1 MENNNKKISALREGV
16 CKLERHLDNV
26 WKDLGLKHFQNKMQE
41 FRAYDYYNTILM
53 TIDILGGD
61 CQRNE
66 NGRHKIFIAGV
77 TDDTEANRNED

>member
-1 MENNNKKISALREGV
+1 MTDRERINALREGI
-16 CKLERHLDNV
+16 CNLERHLDNV
-26 WKDLGLKHFQNKMQE
+26 WRDLGLKPFQNKMQE

-61 CQRNE
+61 YQRNE

-77 TDDTEANRNED
+77 IDDTEVDCDED

>member
-1 MENNNKKISALREGV
+1 MANNNKKISALREGI

-26 WKDLGLKHFQNKMQE
+26 WKDLGQKHFQNEMQE

-61 CQRNE
+61 YQRNE

-77 TDDTEANRNED
+77 TDDTEVDHNKD

>member
-1 MENNNKKISALREGV
+1 MEINALREGI
-16 CKLERHLDNV
+16 CKLERHLDNA
-26 WKDLGLKHFQNKMQE
+26 WRDLGLNAFQNKMQE

-61 CQRNE
+61 YQRDE

-77 TDDTEANRNED
+77 TDDAEVNNED

>member
-1 MENNNKKISALREGV
+1 MTDKERINELRKGI

-26 WKDLGLKHFQNKMQE
+26 LKDLGLKNFQNKMQE

-61 CQRNE
+61 HQRNE
-66 NGRHKIFIAGV
+66 NGRHKIFVAGV
-77 TDDTEANRNED
+77 TDDTEVDHNED

>member
-1 MENNNKKISALREGV
+1 MTDKERINELRKGI

-26 WKDLGLKHFQNKMQE
+26 WKDLGLKNFQNKMQE

-61 CQRNE
+61 HQRNE
-66 NGRHKIFIAGV
+66 NGRYKIFVAGV
-77 TDDTEANRNED
+77 TDDTEVDHNED

>member
-1 MENNNKKISALREGV
+1 MTDKERINELRKGI

-26 WKDLGLKHFQNKMQE
+26 WKDLGLKNFQNKMQE

-61 CQRNE
+61 HQRNE
-66 NGRHKIFIAGV
+66 NGRHKILLLV
-77 TDDTEANRNED
+77 

>member
-1 MENNNKKISALREGV
+1 MEPNALREGI

-26 WKDLGLKHFQNKMQE
+26 WRDLGLKAFQNNMQE

-61 CQRNE
+61 YQRNE
-66 NGRHKIFIAGV
+66 NGKHKIFIAGV
-77 TDDTEANRNED
+77 TDDTEVGHNED

>member
-1 MENNNKKISALREGV
+1 MTDKERINELRKGI

-26 WKDLGLKHFQNKMQE
+26 WKDLGLKNFQNKMQE

-61 CQRNE
+61 HQRNE
-66 NGRHKIFIAGV
+66 NGRHKIFVASV
-77 TDDTEANRNED
+77 TDDTEVDHNED